1 MKCHMALL
9 KSNQKSGTE
18 RGLPQAASISQ
29 EVTIAMKTVAPP
41 SSATEA
47 LEMLQSAMGY
57 LAAAD
62 PTEMPAEVQ
71 ASCLIVLER
80 VDAIE
85 IAARASILAAFT
97 AAQGYAGDGQH
108 STRSWLIHRTQI
120 TPGAAVGH
128 TEWPG
133 RGNAHPRVM
142 AALAGG
148 DISASIAQLIC
159 TWTGRL
165 AEEYRD
171 EADDVLVGA
180 ARSGLGRRDLGAL
193 FREMYDKA
201 PPASSGQNGGNP
213 EEVLDDRSV
222 RLEKTF
228 EDAGV
233 LTGSL
238 TPECAAVVGTVLD
251 ALSAP
256 ADAQDTR
263 TQAQRYHDGLAEAM
277 RRLVAGGLVP
287 ERAGQPAKV
296 WAHISLADLVL
307 LDAGSA
313 LQDEWIA
320 GVRARWA
327 ATRAAGSA
335 RGGDGAVWL
344 DGAAAEG
351 FACGAP
357 ITPVVTGDVNP
368 DVFDDL
374 VRLCMEL
381 AGHGH
386 GRCGPGGDQP
396 GSDRGNQETG
406 TGTGT
411 GETAGD
417 QAGLHRSEAGTGPQP
432 PAGRGREALEQ
443 AIIGKAVD
451 LLSGPGGLASFLR
464 RRQLGARLA
473 GPSLPLDIG
482 VSKDIP
488 PGIRNAVRLRDQH
501 CRWPGGCNQPA
512 AACQVH
518 HIRHKAHGGK
528 TSLKDCILLCSYHHQ
543 VVIHRQGWTLVLHPD
558 GTTSAWNRDKTKELH
573 SHSPPARAG

>member
-1 MKCHMALL
+1 
-9 KSNQKSGTE
+9 
-18 RGLPQAASISQ
+18 
-29 EVTIAMKTVAPP
+29 MKTVTPP
-41 SSATEA
+41 SSAAEA
-47 LEMLQSAMGY
+47 LEMLKSAMGY

-71 ASCLIVLER
+71 ASCLIVLEQ

-120 TPGAAVGH
+120 TPAAAVGH
-128 TEWPG
+128 TEWPR
-133 RGNAHPRVM
+133 RGTAHPRVM

-148 DISASIAQLIC
+148 DISASIAHQIC

-201 PPASSGQNGGNP
+201 PPPSCGQEGGDLD
-213 EEVLDDRSV
+213 EVLDDRSV

-256 ADAQDTR
+256 AGADDPRSQ
-263 TQAQRYHDGLAEAM
+263 QQRYHDALGEAM

-296 WAHISLADLVL
+296 WAHISLADLIL

-335 RGGDGAVWL
+335 GGGDGAAWL
-344 DGAAAEG
+344 DGAEAEG
-351 FACGAP
+351 FACGAS

-368 DVFDDL
+368 DVLDAL
-374 VRLCMEL
+374 VRLCVEL

-386 GRCGPGGDQP
+386 GRCGPTGGQA
-396 GSDRGNQETG
+396 GSDCGNQETG

-411 GETAGD
+411 APVPLTERA
-417 QAGLHRSEAGTGPQP
+417 
-432 PAGRGREALEQ
+432 REALEQ
-443 AIIGKAVD
+443 AIIGKAIE
-451 LLSGPGGLASFLR
+451 LLSGRGGLASFLR

-473 GPSLPLDIG
+473 GPSLPLDVG
-482 VSKDIP
+482 YSKDIP
-488 PGIRNAVRLRDQH
+488 AGIRNAVRLRDQH

-518 HIRHKAHGGK
+518 HIRHKADGGQ
-528 TSLKDCILLCSYHHQ
+528 TNLRNCVLLCFYHHQ

>member
-1 MKCHMALL
+1 MSDDDAKIE
-9 KSNQKSGTE
+9 SE
-18 RGLPQAASISQ
+18 IRGRKDDRRPRAFSQ
-29 EVTIAMKTVAPP
+29 EVTTAMKTVTPP
-41 SSATEA
+41 SSAAEA

-71 ASCLIVLER
+71 ARCLIVLER

-128 TEWPG
+128 TEWPR

-148 DISASIAQLIC
+148 DISASIAHLIC
-159 TWTGRL
+159 TWTDRL

-201 PPASSGQNGGNP
+201 PPPSCAQDGGNP
-213 EEVLDDRSV
+213 DEVLDDRSV
-222 RLEKTF
+222 RLDTTYQG
-228 EDAGV
+228 AG
-233 LTGSL
+233 LLRGDL
-238 TPECAAVVGTVLD
+238 TPACAAVVATVLD

-256 ADAQDTR
+256 ADADDTR
-263 TQAQRYHDGLAEAM
+263 TQQQRYHDALGEAM

-296 WAHISLADLVL
+296 WAHISLADLIL
-307 LDAGSA
+307 LDADSA
-313 LQDEWIA
+313 LQNEWIA
-320 GVRARWA
+320 GVRGRWA

-335 RGGDGAVWL
+335 AGSGGAAWL
-344 DGAAAEG
+344 DGAEAEG
-351 FACGAP
+351 FACDAP
-357 ITPVVTGDVNP
+357 ITPVVTGDVNF
-368 DVFDDL
+368 DVLDDL
-374 VRLCMEL
+374 VRLCVEL
-381 AGHGH
+381 AGHGR
-386 GRCGPGGDQP
+386 GGPAGDQARS
-396 GSDRGNQETG
+396 GHGNQETAPG
-406 TGTGT
+406 PVPP
-411 GETAGD
+411 TA
-417 QAGLHRSEAGTGPQP
+417 
-432 PAGRGREALEQ
+432 RGREALEQ

-451 LLSGPGGLASFLR
+451 LLSGPGGLAGFLR

-473 GPSLPLDIG
+473 GRSLPLDIG
-482 VSKDIP
+482 YSNDIP
-488 PGIRNAVRLRDQH
+488 AGIRNAVRLRDQH

-528 TSLKDCILLCSYHHQ
+528 TSLKQCILLCSYHHQ
-543 VVIHRQGWTLVLHPD
+543 VVIHRMGWTLVLNPD

-573 SHSPPARAG
+573 SHSPPAPGNHPGVTREPRPAPG